1 MLRVA
6 APWVKTALYADDVY
20 AIPGQRWVTVGGT
33 RQYGDWMAEV
43 SPHDSARIW
52 SRATATFPTLAGAK
66 LLEEVVGLRPHRYT
80 PRYTPPQLRSPPAAV
95 CCQGGGRGGVQQA
108 HRGTQLRTLRLRRP
122 FLPRHQQ
129 RRGCTRQADFRKIII
144 MLLKFG
150 YESIIF
156 FISFAP
162 LLYI

>member
-1 MLRVA
+1 M
-6 APWVKTALYADDVY
+6 KTALYADDVY

-80 PRYTPPQLRSPPAAV
+80 PRYARPQLWSPPPAV
-95 CCQGGGRGGVQQA
+95 CCQGGGRGCVQQP
-108 HRGTQLRTLRLRRP
+108 HRRPQLRTLRLRRP
-122 FLPRHQQ
+122 FLPWHQQ
-129 RRGCTRQADFRKIII
+129 HRGCTRQADFRKIII

>member
-1 MLRVA
+1 MA

-80 PRYTPPQLRSPPAAV
+80 PRYARPQLWSPPPAV
-95 CCQGGGRGGVQQA
+95 CCQGGGRGCVQQP
-108 HRGTQLRTLRLRRP
+108 HRRPQLRTLRLRRP

-129 RRGCTRQADFRKIII
+129 HRGCTRQADFRKIII

>member
-1 MLRVA
+1 MA

-80 PRYTPPQLRSPPAAV
+80 PRYARPQLRSPPPAV
-95 CCQGGGRGGVQQA
+95 CCQGGGRGRVQQA
-108 HRGTQLRTLRLRRP
+108 HRGPQLRTLRLRRP

-129 RRGCTRQADFRKIII
+129 LRGCTRQSDFRKIII